1 MAETFTN
8 STVKLTTLDATDI
21 YQAPT
26 GNAADRAVVLSCMV
40 ANGALFARD
49 VIIVITDATNNV
61 LSTLIHNVTVPTK
74 ATLEAIPNK
83 VILKQSQKLRATSNE
98 PTGIEITVSALEVVS

>member
-40 ANGALFARD
+40 ANLVLFNRD
-49 VIIVITDATNNV
+49 VIIVITDAANNV
-61 LSTLIHNVTVPTK
+61 LSTLIHNVTVPPK

-83 VILKQSQKLRATSNE
+83 VILKQSQKLRATPSDA
-98 PTGIEITVSALEVVS
+98 TGVEITVSALEVVS